1 MNERKILGKNFV
13 FVGGTQGMGR
23 AAAFAL
29 AERGASLLIV
39 GRNQS
44 VGAAAASEAKAKGA
58 TSAEFLSA
66 DISTVS
72 GIIKAANGIRAWK
85 PELHGLMHTAMSA
98 FSHKIFTADGLE
110 FAFAL
115 QYFARAALNR
125 LLIDRLADSGDGR
138 IVHVAGNVSPGMARV
153 DLDDL
158 QFEHR
163 TWSFFK
169 SVLGTHHLGFLH
181 LQEAA
186 KRWGALP
193 VIFTASC
200 VETVKTQAMLDPRMP
215 FIMRLMGRFGT
226 TPELASRNA
235 VTLLCTSETEN
246 IRAAIV
252 PNSKKYA
259 PQPFNRD
266 AADATKLWDIT
277 TALAQE
283 RGLILP

>member
-1 MNERKILGKNFV
+1 
-13 FVGGTQGMGR
+13 MGR
-23 AAAFAL
+23 AAAL
-29 AERGASLLIV
+29 SLSERGASILIV
-39 GRNQS
+39 GRSQS
-44 VGAAAASEAKAKGA
+44 AGDAVTAEAKAKGA

-72 GIIKAANGIRAWK
+72 GIVEAANGIRAWK

-98 FSHKIFTADGLE
+98 FNHKIITADGFE

-125 LLIDRLADSGDGR
+125 LLIDQLAASGDGR
-138 IVHVAGNVSPGMARV
+138 VVHVAGNVSPAMARA

-163 TWSFFK
+163 AWSFFK
-169 SVLGTHHLGFLH
+169 SVLSTHHLGFLH
-181 LQEAA
+181 LQEAGR
-186 KRWGALP
+186 RWEQLP
-193 VIFTASC
+193 VSFAASC
-200 VETVKTQAMLDPRMP
+200 VEAVKTQVMLDPRMP

-235 VTLLCTSETEN
+235 VTLLCTSEIESLK
-246 IRAAIV
+246 AAIV

-266 AADATKLWDIT
+266 ATDAAKLWDIT
-277 TALAQE
+277 TRLAQE
-283 RGLILP
+283 KGLILH

>member
-1 MNERKILGKNFV
+1 MRERNITGKNFV
-13 FVGGTQGMGR
+13 FVGGSQGMGR
-23 AAAFAL
+23 AASFAL

-44 VGAAAASEAKAKGA
+44 AGAAAASEAKAKGA

-72 GIIKAANGIRAWK
+72 GIRTAADGIRAWK

-98 FSHKIFTADGLE
+98 FNQKTVTADGLE

-125 LLIDRLADSGDGR
+125 LLIDHLAASGDGR
-138 IVHVAGNVSPGMARV
+138 IVHIAGNVSPGMARV

-163 TWSFFK
+163 AWSFIK

-186 KRWGALP
+186 KRWGELP
-193 VIFTASC
+193 VLFTASC
-200 VETVKTQAMLDPRMP
+200 VEIVKTKAMLDPKMP
-215 FIMRLMGRFGT
+215 FFMRLMGRFGT

-235 VTLLCTSETEN
+235 VTLLCTSETEKLK
-246 IRAAIV
+246 AAIV

-266 AADATKLWDIT
+266 ATDAAKLWDIT
-277 TALAQE
+277 TRLAQE
-283 RGLILP
+283 KGLVIP